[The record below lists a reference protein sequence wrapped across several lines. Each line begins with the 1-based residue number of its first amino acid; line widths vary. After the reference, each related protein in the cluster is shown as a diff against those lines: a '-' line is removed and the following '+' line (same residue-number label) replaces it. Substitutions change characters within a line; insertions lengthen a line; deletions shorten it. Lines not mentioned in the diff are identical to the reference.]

1 VIQSENPIT
10 RFWYLSIVLL
20 LAVLVG
26 LTWAN
31 YRFAVEN
38 PGGND
43 FLVHWVGTRA
53 LLVDGVSPY
62 SDAVALEIQ
71 ELAYGRPA
79 QPGEHELRPAYPLYS
94 AILFLPFAL
103 TSNFTLARA
112 FWMTTLEAGLVL
124 LAIFS
129 LRVTRWRPGMWFLV
143 VYLLFTI
150 FWYHSVRAVINGN
163 AVILVALLVV
173 GSLEAL
179 RTGRD
184 ELAGILLALAT
195 LKPHL
200 VLVIGL
206 FLVIWTLSLRRW
218 RLLFWFLVVVLLL
231 SVVMAFFIPDWP
243 LQNLREIL
251 RYSSY
256 NPPGTPAAV
265 LATWLPATGRQIGWA
280 ISALIGLILIIEWL
294 AARRKEFRWFLWTA
308 CLTITASQWIGV
320 QTDPGNFV
328 MLFTPVVLI
337 LAVLEERFTRRGRIL
352 NSFLMSVL
360 LVGPWVLFYWT
371 VEVAF
376 GQPQQHPGLLFPLPL
391 FLIIILYWV
400 RWWAIRPQ
408 RLLVETLRDYEELG

>member
-1 VIQSENPIT
+1 VIHSENPIT
-10 RFWYLSIVLL
+10 RFWYLAILLL
-20 LAVLVG
+20 LAILVG
-26 LTWAN
+26 ITWAN

-62 SDAVALEIQ
+62 SNEVALEIQ
-71 ELAYGRPA
+71 ERAYGRPA

-112 FWMTTLEAGLVL
+112 LWMTTLETGLVL
-124 LAIFS
+124 LAVFS
-129 LRVTRWRPGMWFLV
+129 LRVTRWRPGAWFLV

-184 ELAGILLALAT
+184 ELAGVLLALAT

-206 FLVIWTLSLRRW
+206 FLVIWTLSQRRW
-218 RLLFWFLVVVLLL
+218 RLLFWFLVVVILL
-231 SVVMAFFIPDWP
+231 SVVMAFSCRIGRFKTC
-243 LQNLREIL
+243 EK
-251 RYSSY
+251 SCA
-256 NPPGTPAAV
+256 TPATTRPEPRGGPGHM
-265 LATWLPATGRQIGWA
+265 ATSNWATNWLGM
-280 ISALIGLILIIEWL
+280 SALIGLMLIIEWM
-294 AARRKEFRWFLWTA
+294 AARGKEFRWFLWTA
-308 CLTITASQWIGV
+308 CLTLTASQWIGI
-320 QTDPGNFV
+320 QTDPGNF
-328 MLFTPVVLI
+328 MM
-337 LAVLEERFTRRGRIL
+337 
-352 NSFLMSVL
+352 FL
-360 LVGPWVLFYWT
+360 
-371 VEVAF
+371 
-376 GQPQQHPGLLFPLPL
+376 
-391 FLIIILYWV
+391 
-400 RWWAIRPQ
+400 
-408 RLLVETLRDYEELG
+408 LRSY